1 MYLKTYIN
9 RWLPSWVNTFP
20 NFDVALRKA
29 VAHSDVSLHRL
40 KNRKV
45 DNGKSFRV
53 LLTELLLVK
62 LNVHGCRLTLHKK

>member
-29 VAHSDVSLHRL
+29 IAHSDVSLHRL

-45 DNGKSFRV
+45 RLIMEN
-53 LLTELLLVK
+53 LL
-62 LNVHGCRLTLHKK
+62 GFC